1 MWEKYV
7 RSQKMISISNNIYG
21 ILGSLKTDGMHYDI
35 SFFKYSASPKAFQK
49 KKKKKNQ
56 VVVHCWHL
64 LGLLN
69 KILQNFADCC
79 NTWEWQNKNLGLK
92 SFSEIKTGVILKTY
106 RLLCLVDL
114 A

>member
-49 KKKKKNQ
+49 EKKKIR
-56 VVVHCWHL
+56 W
-64 LGLLN
+64 
-69 KILQNFADCC
+69 
-79 NTWEWQNKNLGLK
+79 
-92 SFSEIKTGVILKTY
+92 
-106 RLLCLVDL
+106 
-114 A
+114 